1 MAVALLG
8 AGITVHAQTSAKDSM
23 RVVNLQE
30 VQVVSTRATAKTPV
44 AFTNIG
50 KAELKKVNFGQDIPY
65 LLSMTPST
73 LTIGCRS
80 WYRLYDT
87 SRTWNRWHTNQHHGK
102 RHTDERCRKP

>member
-50 KAELKKVNFGQDIPY
+50 KAESAKYDSFHTDH
-65 LLSMTPST
+65 
-73 LTIGCRS
+73 IGCRS